1 MENWQKEVKDN
12 KRFEFGKNWLKYR
25 SVINNEVINCAI
37 SSLKSFFEK
46 ENFKDLKFIDIGS
59 GSGLFSLSA
68 SKLGAIVH
76 SIDFDLNSVYCT
88 GLLKEKYG
96 VNDEKWK
103 VESGSILNTE
113 FILSKGTFDLVYA
126 WGVLHHTG
134 NMNLALKN
142 IMLLVKDNGLI
153 GISIYNKQYL
163 ISDFWLM
170 VKKLYC
176 SSVILKFIIIAIF
189 IPFYFVIGAFFMD
202 LLKSKNPFK
211 RYISLGNRGMSTYF
225 DWFDWLGG
233 LPYETAKPKE
243 IIELFA
249 ANGFVLVKKN
259 LVGKKLGC
267 NEYVFKKQFS

>member
-12 KRFEFGKNWLKYR
+12 KRFEFGHNWLKYR

-163 ISDFWLM
+163 MSDFWLII
-170 VKKLYC
+170 KKLYC
-176 SSVILKFIIIAIF
+176 SSIVMKYIVIAIF
-189 IPFYFVIGAFFMD
+189 IPFYFVIGAFFID
-202 LLKSKNPFK
+202 LLKFKNPIK
-211 RYISLGNRGMSTYF
+211 RYTSMGKRGMSFYY

-233 LPYETAKPKE
+233 LPYEASTPKE
-243 IIELFA
+243 IEELFTK
-249 ANGFVLVKKN
+249 NGFLLVKKN
-259 LVGKKLGC
+259 LVGNKLGC
-267 NEYVFKKQFS
+267 NEYVFQKYLH